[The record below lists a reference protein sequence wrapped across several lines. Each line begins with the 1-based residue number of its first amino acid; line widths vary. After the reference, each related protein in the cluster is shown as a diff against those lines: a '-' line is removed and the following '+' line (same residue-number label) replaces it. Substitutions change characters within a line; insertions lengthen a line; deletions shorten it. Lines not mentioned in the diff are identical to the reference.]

1 MIAIAQYSS
10 RQLQKAFTL
19 LELMVSLAVVAII
32 MTLGI
37 PNLLDTL
44 VHNRVNNAIVSLN
57 KDIISARNFA
67 VSYENNITMCHLNT
81 SKQCDKNWAQG
92 YSIFIDT
99 NANNV
104 FDAADDQILLNR
116 NQINSK
122 DKLVFTDGNSVQ
134 FSFDG
139 SVLTQFSD
147 ENLAAFKYCPSVTNS
162 ENYARAIMLNL
173 SGRPRTSKDI
183 DNDNKDELSGNN
195 DHITCS

>member
-1 MIAIAQYSS
+1 
-10 RQLQKAFTL
+10 
-19 LELMVSLAVVAII
+19 MVSLAVVAII

-37 PNLLDTL
+37 PSLLDTL
-44 VHNRVNNAIVSLN
+44 VTNRVNTAIVSLN

-67 VSYENNITMCHLNT
+67 VSYENNVTICHLNS
-81 SKQCDKNWAQG
+81 SKQCDKNWSQG

-99 NANNV
+99 NANNI

-122 DKLVFTDGNSVQ
+122 DTLIFTDGNSVQ

-139 SVLTQFSD
+139 TVLTQFSD
-147 ENLAAFKYCPSVTNS
+147 ENLAAFKYCPNVADS
-162 ENYARAIMLNL
+162 ENYARAVMLNL

-183 DNDNKDELSGNN
+183 DNDNKDELNGNN